1 MRVFI
6 NPGHMPGVDPGAVN
20 EPHHEAD
27 ITLAV
32 GEKLANFLEAAGVE
46 VTMLQSDNL
55 YGESPIYK
63 CVAQEATV
71 WKPDLF
77 LSLHCNASGGD
88 HTARG
93 AEALVYSMEE
103 MNCVL
108 AATHVLEQLVGT
120 MQTFDEDFPDRGLK
134 ERPALAVLNLAI
146 CPAVLL
152 EMAFI
157 DNDKD
162 CSLLTKHIDDIAA
175 AIARGV
181 TDYEVQLEMGIV

>member
-20 EPHHEAD
+20 EPHHESD
-27 ITLAV
+27 IALAV

-46 VTMLQSDNL
+46 VTMLQSDNI
-55 YGESPIYK
+55 YGESPSYK
-63 CVAQEATV
+63 CVTQEANA
-71 WKPDLF
+71 WAPDLF

-88 HTARG
+88 HKARG
-93 AEALVYSMEE
+93 AEALVYSMNFT
-103 MNCVL
+103 NCVL

-134 ERPALAVLNLAI
+134 ERPALAVLHLVS

-181 TDYEVQLEMGIV
+181 TDYEVQLEM